1 VPLNSTGS
9 SNYDAMQRP
18 LVGKLLKINRRDKY
32 AVVQWITP
40 GCELLSDVDYA
51 GPGILYE
58 FDKRM
63 EIEPNSNKVVKYWL
77 KKEAFHIELAEDIYP
92 YVNVYE
98 RYFQNLTTA

>member
-1 VPLNSTGS
+1 
-9 SNYDAMQRP
+9 MQRP

-58 FDKRM
+58 NHAQFDKRM

-98 RYFQNLTTA
+98 RYFQNLTTLYCLKT